1 MQSLKNTKS
10 KPVGRPP
17 KMIKPKGYKYS
28 KRNTVVF
35 IILVIIFL
43 ALAFKLGASTVANE
57 PIQQESATLDQPTPT
72 QHPLTVCDNHTLQI
86 TDGEII
92 KECYVNITPTPTP
105 TPAKRSLQPSD
116 EEIVAYIRSKDWD
129 DSTAIRVAKSEN
141 FFNLNNGFNCARVG
155 ETNQDE
161 SRSKDYG
168 IFQIND
174 YWHRDRVESIYN
186 MPFEEAMKDCF
197 KNIDY
202 AFNYVYTSRGNWSAW
217 SAHNN
222 GSYLAHSD
230 TL

>member
-1 MQSLKNTKS
+1 MQSLKNIKS

-17 KMIKPKGYKYS
+17 KMIKPYKYS

-129 DSTAIRVAKSEN
+129 DSTAVRVAKSEN
-141 FFNLNNGFNCARVG
+141 FYNYSNSFDCTRQGALNSDGTRDHG
-155 ETNQDE
+155 LW
-161 SRSKDYG
+161 
-168 IFQIND
+168 QIND
-174 YWHRDRVESIYN
+174 IHIRSGAITLEDTL
-186 MPFEEAMKDCF
+186 DCQKSTDF
-197 KNIDY
+197 AYRLYKG
-202 AFNYVYTSRGNWSAW
+202 RGNWSAW
-217 SAHNN
+217 SAFNN
-222 GSYLAHSD
+222 GSYLAHAD

>member
-1 MQSLKNTKS
+1 MQSLKNIKS

-105 TPAKRSLQPSD
+105 AVKKQSFLESSVFPITREYDIPDALVASQWALEGGRITSNTQNNLFGLMANGKLINYPSI
-116 EEIVAYIRSKDWD
+116 EANVR
-129 DSTAIRVAKSEN
+129 
-141 FFNLNNGFNCARVG
+141 
-155 ETNQDE
+155 
-161 SRSKDYG
+161 DYALT
-168 IFQIND
+168 I
-174 YWHRDRVESIYN
+174 
-186 MPFEEAMKDCF
+186 
-197 KNIDY
+197 KNILKAKNFHLPLAKDEIIL
-202 AFNYVYTSRGNWSAW
+202 ALQSGDKPRDEGHNPDPMTYVYTIKSLPEWE
-217 SAHNN
+217 
-222 GSYLAHSD
+222 L
-230 TL
+230 

>member
-10 KPVGRPP
+10 KPIGRPP
-17 KMIKPKGYKYS
+17 KLIKPYKYS

-57 PIQQESATLDQPTPT
+57 PVEQESATLDQPTPT

-116 EEIVAYIRSKDWD
+116 EEIVAYIQSKDWD

-141 FFNLNNGFNCARVG
+141 FYNLNNSFDCNRRGLDNSDGTHDR
-155 ETNQDE
+155 
-161 SRSKDYG
+161 G
-168 IFQIND
+168 IFQINTIHKHISD
-174 YWHRDRVESIYN
+174 ADAY
-186 MPFEEAMKDCF
+186 DCF
-197 KNIDY
+197 KNIDWAY
-202 AFNYVYTSRGNWSAW
+202 EIYKGRGNWSAW
-217 SAHNN
+217 SAFNN
-222 GSYLAHSD
+222 GSYLAHAD